1 MQQGSPPHSRERT
14 ALSLACA
21 LHAAAFLALWCWA
34 LSHGHWRQSYPRRLD
49 EREIELDLESP
60 TPAMQPA
67 TSGTAAVLFRHVSP
81 QRLHVGDRL
90 NRSDT
95 ADRDARVENGSV
107 PESSLQQPDASRA
120 PARSVDLGLGADAWR
135 MWVRSSGFERDSL
148 GHTPAAERAPRPA
161 SSTGGLQ
168 EGLEEHDR
176 QVGLGASGPVVG
188 ALYRAAH
195 GPVAP
200 EVGVAHF
207 RVTVLKSGS
216 LEVSLS
222 DATDQLPAWRAVASK
237 AAEELRR
244 APPRIADPR
253 TGARMVIEITAQ
265 EVFPNGVK
273 QKELYGP
280 RVEVKAPRFRSVA
293 AAQANLKDLNPLAG
307 ESGERLA
314 ETKAN
319 VDLPGVFVGGKGK
332 VCGYRAGITP
342 LGPLLQGGCDIANL
356 GAKPQRMVHTLVR
369 EETLF

>member
-1 MQQGSPPHSRERT
+1 
-14 ALSLACA
+14 
-21 LHAAAFLALWCWA
+21 
-34 LSHGHWRQSYPRRLD
+34 
-49 EREIELDLESP
+49 
-60 TPAMQPA
+60 
-67 TSGTAAVLFRHVSP
+67 
-81 QRLHVGDRL
+81 
-90 NRSDT
+90 
-95 ADRDARVENGSV
+95 
-107 PESSLQQPDASRA
+107 
-120 PARSVDLGLGADAWR
+120 

-148 GHTPAAERAPRPA
+148 GHAPAAERAPRPA

-176 QVGLGASGPVVG
+176 QVGLGASGPVIG

-195 GPVAP
+195 SPVAP

-216 LEVSLS
+216 VEVSLS

-253 TGARMVIEITAQ
+253 TGARMVIEISAE

-293 AAQANLKDLNPLAG
+293 AAQAKLKDLNPLAG

-356 GAKPQRMVHTLVR
+356 GAKPQRMIHTLVR
-369 EETLF
+369 DETLF